1 MTTPNV
7 DINIVMPYGV
17 TVEGNGSKFAP
28 PTKPHSQRVG
38 TTGIALPDGPCL
50 VKATWDSNPVDIDVR
65 VLDSTSSIVR
75 KIGTL
80 KTGGVCHGHGGCEG
94 GLVYS
99 VARQKHFAARH
110 DRNHRGLPGGVHRV
124 ARRAGTV
131 V

>member
-80 KTGGVCHGHGGCEG
+80 KTGGGSVMVTVGAKAGWFIQLLARNTLPPGTTGTIE
-94 GLVYS
+94 VY
-99 VARQKHFAARH
+99 
-110 DRNHRGLPGGVHRV
+110 P
-124 ARRAGTV
+124 V
-131 V
+131 VSIE